1 MIRAK
6 LSLLVLAGCLASA
19 CGSRPGYWDQP
30 SPSPG
35 VSTYGLDQGVGL
47 VDANDNRLTF
57 LTALPDQRLSAQR
70 LELPHSLVATVVS
83 PDQKSLFFLAAGD
96 PPSPTGNAQLPSLEW
111 VAPSSVA
118 AAAPGTMVSTQYWMS
133 DPLQNF
139 AVDPQQHWAVA
150 YAGAQTNF
158 VQVANE
164 LVLFDLTQ
172 PPNPATPTG
181 KLDGTRPRNPIARD
195 IQSFGGIPKQLVFTG
210 ALDIGGGVVQ
220 HLLIIETDIDVTL
233 VPLEGA
239 FPVGSATAT
248 PETTVRLTSG
258 ADGTMVTP
266 AGVAV
271 YPGDAT
277 GPARIAIR
285 SSDDTN
291 IFTLVLGSSA
301 PTINLTDVGGIPS
314 DIAFVKTDAAT
325 NGGLRVAALV
335 PLNSSAVLVDPDTS
349 LTTTVALGAAY
360 SSLSLVTQALGS
372 AAQNVDVALLWGA
385 PAGATSYEVA
395 LWTLVDTVDMPYRSV
410 EGVAVSQAVR
420 AVDDVPGNAQL
431 KVLEVAG
438 GNEFVVL
445 NLTNQTAAPLDTTQS
460 ATLTIAPDGERMW
473 VFAPGGTNLAAIDF
487 TDLNPVRLET
497 ALPISAVY
505 DVARVDNTAGSPQ
518 RSLIAIHNQGTVGA
532 TVFDAL
538 KPAPATSRRADA
550 LLLEG
555 P

>member
-1 MIRAK
+1 MNRARLFL
-6 LSLLVLAGCLASA
+6 LSLAVWSASA
-19 CGSRPGYWDQP
+19 CGSRPGYWDQS
-30 SPSPG
+30 SPAPG
-35 VSTYGLDQGVGL
+35 IKTFGLEQGVGL
-47 VDANDNRLTF
+47 VDANNNRLTF
-57 LTALPDQRLSAQR
+57 LTALPDQRLSAQHI
-70 LELPHSLVATVVS
+70 ELPHSLVATVVS
-83 PDQKSLFFLAAGD
+83 PDQKSVFFLAAGD

-111 VAPSSVA
+111 VARSPASGS
-118 AAAPGTMVSTQYWMS
+118 APGTMVGTQYWMS

-139 AVDPQQHWAVA
+139 AVDPQEHWAVA

-158 VQVANE
+158 VQNANE

-172 PPNPATPTG
+172 PPNPATPSSL
-181 KLDGTRPRNPIARD
+181 LDMTRPPNPIARD
-195 IQSFGGIPKQLVFTG
+195 IQAFGGIPKQLVFTG
-210 ALDIGGGVVQ
+210 PLDIGGGVVQ

-233 VPLEGA
+233 LDLEGA
-239 FPVGSATAT
+239 FPVAPATAS

-258 ADGTMVTP
+258 ADATMVTP

-271 YPGDAT
+271 YPGDAN

-335 PLNSSAVLVDPDTS
+335 PSSSSAVLVDPDTS
-349 LTTTVALGAAY
+349 LTTIVALGAAY

-410 EGVAVSQAVR
+410 QGVAVSQAVQG
-420 AVDDVPGNAQL
+420 VNDVPGNAQL
-431 KVLEVAG
+431 KVLEVTG

-460 ATLTIAPDGERMW
+460 ATMTIAPDGGRMW
-473 VFAPGGTNLAAIDF
+473 VFAPGATDLAAIDF
-487 TDLNPVRLET
+487 SDLNPIRLET
-497 ALPISAVY
+497 ALPINAVY
-505 DVARVDNTAGSPQ
+505 DVARVDSTVGTPE

-538 KPAPATSRRADA
+538 KPAPTTSRRADA

>member
-1 MIRAK
+1 
-6 LSLLVLAGCLASA
+6 
-19 CGSRPGYWDQP
+19 
-30 SPSPG
+30 
-35 VSTYGLDQGVGL
+35 LDQGVGL